1 MTRAQNPN
9 IEILMLA
16 AHQLEE
22 LADEMVFLGG
32 CAAGLLITDTASPPV
47 RVTKDVDA
55 IVQVTSHHDYYQL
68 SERLRAK
75 GFSEDTSE
83 EAPICRWRGDGVL
96 LDVMPTEP
104 GILGF
109 GNEWYGLAAENTFN
123 YALPSEKMIKVITA
137 PYFLITKIEAFK
149 GRGNGDYMFS
159 HDIED
164 LIAVLEGRPELL
176 GEVKDAEQ
184 VIRKA
189 LSEQFEE
196 LMAEQ
201 SFIESISGH
210 LPSDSASQQRIP
222 HILTTINSLIA
233 MR

>member
-1 MTRAQNPN
+1 MTRTQNPN

-55 IVQVTSHHDYYQL
+55 IVQITSHHDYYQL

-83 EAPICRWRGDGVL
+83 GAPICRWAGDSVL

-104 GILGF
+104 NILGF
-109 GNEWYGLAAENTFN
+109 GNEWYGLAIENTFD
-123 YALPSEKMIKVITA
+123 YVLPTEKIIKVVTA

-149 GRGNGDYMFS
+149 GRGDGDYMFS

-164 LIAVLEGRPELL
+164 IMAVLEGRPELL
-176 GEVKDAEQ
+176 GEAKSADS

-189 LSEQFEE
+189 LSEEFEE
-196 LMAEQ
+196 LMADQ
-201 SFIESISGH
+201 GFVESISGH
-210 LPSDSASQQRIP
+210 LPSDSASQQRVP
-222 HILTTINSLIA
+222 YILSIIDSIIA
-233 MR
+233 LK

>member
-1 MTRAQNPN
+1 MRRAQNPN

-16 AHQLEE
+16 VHKLEE
-22 LADEMVFLGG
+22 LADDMVFLGG
-32 CAAGLLITDTASPPV
+32 CAAGLLITDSASPPV

-55 IVQVTSHHDYYQL
+55 IVQVTSKHDYYQL

-75 GFSEDTSE
+75 GFSEDTRDD
-83 EAPICRWRGDGVL
+83 APICRWVNDGVI

-104 GILGF
+104 DVLGF
-109 GNEWYGLAAENTFN
+109 GNEWYSLASENTFD
-123 YALPSEKMIKVITA
+123 YVLPSDKIIKVVTA

-176 GEVKDAEQ
+176 DEVRNNDD
-184 VIRKA
+184 VIHQA
-189 LSEQFEE
+189 LAKRFGE
-196 LMAEQ
+196 LMTEQ
-201 SFIESISGH
+201 DFIESISGH
-210 LPSDSASQQRIP
+210 LPSDTTSQQRVP
-222 HILTTINSLIA
+222 HILGVIDSIIA
-233 MR
+233 LK